1 MNKNI
6 GIFLSILLLSLFLL
20 SLSSVEAQVKK
31 PKIVVWLK
39 GATGTVRQYEA
50 VRNDLTQYEWVNET
64 GTLTASKLEE
74 AFALIVVLVDSMQPI
89 TTDEINVIKNWL
101 ATGKKLLWVAGDSDY
116 GNDMFRQDTVNNLL
130 KGVGSVLRVDLAE
143 CIDATMNA
151 GADYRV
157 LGLSDKCDEE
167 VKFLVAGVTRALF
180 HGPAAIVAEVGG
192 RYVALNKEKVT
203 NVYRIM
209 WTSVNGSI
217 AEFNEPPSKV
227 YQQGVKDRYVLMA
240 LEVDPAKKNVIILS
254 GDAPFDHY
262 EGMYK
267 PELGNPTRYGV
278 QYPQQGATLLANI
291 LSWTCDMDRFFAYLA
306 MPGQIA
312 SLNQQISNLNK
323 QISDLQGQIAY
334 LNSMMPIYAIV
345 SLIVGLAIGFAIP
358 KYILK
363 K

>member
-1 MNKNI
+1 MNKSNK
-6 GIFLSILLLSLFLL
+6 IFFSILLLSMLL
-20 SLSSVEAQVKK
+20 LCIGTVEAQIKK
-31 PKIVVWLK
+31 PKVVVWLK
-39 GATGTVRQYEA
+39 GATGTVRAYDA
-50 VRNDLTQYEWVNET
+50 AKTDLTQYEWVNVT
-64 GTLTASKLEE
+64 GTLKASDLEG
-74 AFALIVVLVDSMQPI
+74 AFALIIVLVDSMQPI
-89 TTDEINVIKNWL
+89 TTDETNVIKNWL
-101 ATGKKLLWVAGDSDY
+101 ATGRKLLWVAGDSDY
-116 GNDMFRQDTVNNLL
+116 GNDMYRQDTVNSLL

-192 RYVALNKEKVT
+192 KYIALNKEKVA

-209 WTSVNGSI
+209 WTSVNGTI
-217 AEFNEPPSKV
+217 TEFNEPPSKV
-227 YQQGVKDRYVLMA
+227 YAQGVKDRYVLMA
-240 LEVDPAKKNVIILS
+240 LEVDATKKNVILLS

-291 LSWTCDMDRFFAYLA
+291 LSWTSDMDKFFTYLA
-306 MPGQIA
+306 MPGQIT
-312 SLNQQISNLNK
+312 SLNGQISNLNK
-323 QISDLQGQIAY
+323 QISDLQGQISY
-334 LNSMMPIYAIV
+334 LNSMMPVYAII
-345 SLIVGLAIGFAIP
+345 SLVIGLVIGFVIP